1 MDNNVIVLGVGK
13 PYDFENENGERVKGA
28 KVYFFIENYVNDGEL
43 GYVPR
48 SVSVSLDTYRNLSV
62 LKFPFLAEVVT
73 EKRFAR
79 GGFVDRVVDFKY
91 LENYDSL
98 FSLN

>member
-1 MDNNVIVLGVGK
+1 MDNNVIVVGVGK

-48 SVSVSLDTYRNLSV
+48 SVSVSSDVYNRLSG

-73 EKRFAR
+73 QKRFAR
-79 GGFVDRVVDFKY
+79 NGFVDKVVDFKFI
-91 LENYDSL
+91 DH
-98 FSLN
+98 FDFLNGR

>member
-1 MDNNVIVLGVGK
+1 MDNVIVVGVGK
-13 PYDFENENGERVKGA
+13 PYDFENESGERVKGA
-28 KVYFFIENYVNDGEL
+28 KVYFFIDNYANDGEL

-48 SVSVSLDTYRNLSV
+48 SVSVSLDVYRSLSD

-73 EKRFAR
+73 QKRFAR
-79 GGFVDRVVDFKY
+79 NGFVDKVVDFKY
-91 LENYDSL
+91 LEHYDSL